1 MVFRKRFEI
10 RSDREMNEAQNIV
23 FVPSCKGGK
32 VKCTYME
39 VDMGDSQFDTY
50 DCFLSKPFWTYGAEM
65 GVNQNGVVIGNEAI
79 FTSKLAPLMKKNK
92 DVLLGFNLLFPNL

>member
-1 MVFRKRFEI
+1 
-10 RSDREMNEAQNIV
+10 MNEAHNVV

-50 DCFLSKPFWTYGAEM
+50 ECLLSKPFWTYGAEM
-65 GVNQNGVVIGNEAI
+65 GVNQNGVAIGNEAI
-79 FTSKLAPLMKKNK
+79 FTTKLAPLIKKNTN
-92 DVLLGFNLLFPNL
+92 VLLGVSYCFQVNN